1 MMRCGAVRGMQEF
14 LFRKLCHKVFV
25 FDPYVFADLKS
36 PEKHV
41 GFTFISD
48 DKTFNLRMI
57 KNRHDNT

>member
-1 MMRCGAVRGMQEF
+1 MGLNGEDKCYRCGTVRGTQEF
-14 LFRKLCHKVFV
+14 LFKKLGHKVFV

-48 DKTFNLRMI
+48 DKTYNLRI
-57 KNRHDNT
+57 

>member
-1 MMRCGAVRGMQEF
+1 MRCGTVRRTQEF
-14 LFRKLCHKVFV
+14 LFRKLGHKVFV

-36 PEKHV
+36 PEKHA

-48 DKTFNLRMI
+48 DKTYNLRI